1 MGINMENGTKEKWGV
16 AESLRANPIFVPF
29 SFVAFDLVFLVGVC
43 LSVRAKREHLYRTS
57 TRLNAK
63 LYQNNNLNNFQ
74 ELNLLKS
81 NTNIQFV
88 CYNMHIING
97 DYYGK

>member
-1 MGINMENGTKEKWGV
+1 MKNNIKRQRKERYKH
-16 AESLRANPIFVPF
+16 NFTF
-29 SFVAFDLVFLVGVC
+29 SVLTSKKKIISETLV
-43 LSVRAKREHLYRTS
+43 KEHLYMTS

-81 NTNIQFV
+81 NTKIQFV
-88 CYNMHIING
+88 CYNLYIING